1 MPLDDRQLLL
11 RTHRGDSVAAAA
23 LWSKHAGVLRAY
35 ARTVLGHR
43 AATDAEDDAVQS
55 AFCRVLDTPEGTLA
69 AVLDVRAWLLTLTRN
84 AALMHLRSARRERGR
99 RERATATRA
108 GRASSHSGIQA
119 AVDALPRRLREV
131 MVLRHIAG
139 LSFDQLAAAIGIPRS
154 TVSSRYE
161 RALRTLRD
169 AIEPTPVPVEEPTHV

>member
-11 RTHRGDSVAAAA
+11 RTHRGDSTAAAA

-43 AATDAEDDAVQS
+43 AATDAEDDAVQA

-99 RERATATRA
+99 RERAAATRA
-108 GRASSHSGIQA
+108 SRAATHTGLQA

-139 LSFDQLAAAIGIPRS
+139 LSFDQLAASLGVPRS
-154 TVSSRYE
+154 TASSRYE

-169 AIEPTPVPVEEPTHV
+169 AVDPAPITIEEPSHV

>member
-1 MPLDDRQLLL
+1 M
-11 RTHRGDSVAAAA
+11 RT
-23 LWSKHAGVLRAY
+23 Y

-43 AATDAEDDAVQS
+43 AATDAEDDAVQA

-84 AALMHLRSARRERGR
+84 AALMHLRSVRRERGR
-99 RERATATRA
+99 RDRATVM
-108 GRASSHSGIQA
+108 RASLAPSHSALQA

-139 LSFDQLAAAIGIPRS
+139 LSFDQLAAALGVPRS
-154 TVSSRYE
+154 TASSRYD

-169 AIEPTPVPVEEPTHV
+169 AIEPAPVPVEEPTHV